1 MCEALS
7 GALERLV
14 LTKDTI
20 IKILSKQE
28 ILLMVLPRHVKKTI
42 RKFLCGEGENGTHTL
57 DGGHVQ
63 MATVDPKSQMKSLL
77 SNCTWLE

>member
-14 LTKDTI
+14 LTKDVI

-28 ILLMVLPRHVKKTI
+28 ILL
-42 RKFLCGEGENGTHTL
+42 CGDGENGTHTL

-63 MATVDPKSQMKSLL
+63 MATVDPKAQLKSLL
-77 SNCTWLE
+77 SDCTCLE

>member
-7 GALERLV
+7 GSLERLV
-14 LTKDTI
+14 LTKDII

-28 ILLMVLPRHVKKTI
+28 ILLMGLPRLVKKTI
-42 RKFLCGEGENGTHTL
+42 GNKFLCGEGENGTHTL

-63 MATVDPKSQMKSLL
+63 WQRLILRHS
-77 SNCTWLE
+77 

>member
-14 LTKDTI
+14 LTKDII

-28 ILLMVLPRHVKKTI
+28 IFLMDLPRLVKKTFG
-42 RKFLCGEGENGTHTL
+42 K
-57 DGGHVQ
+57 
-63 MATVDPKSQMKSLL
+63 
-77 SNCTWLE
+77 

>member
-7 GALERLV
+7 GALEMLV
-14 LTKDTI
+14 LTKDII

-28 ILLMVLPRHVKKTI
+28 ILLTGLPRLVK
-42 RKFLCGEGENGTHTL
+42 ENGTHTL

-63 MATVDPKSQMKSLL
+63 MATVNPKKQLKSLL
-77 SNCTWLE
+77 SDCT